1 MLKRLMVEE
10 LSQKQKDYYNGLP
23 VSNLDRLSRFADV
36 PGLVVQDGEIVG
48 LEVKMGTRRSVKM
61 AAVVVLILLLLAG
74 SRLIGRA
81 EDRDQE
87 DWKAYIE
94 TLCEERSICPELV
107 EAIIERESSWDPEA
121 VNGDCIGLMQISQIS
136 QWPRMQ
142 KLGVVDLK
150 DPYENILMGV
160 DLLEELFQK
169 YEDPAAV
176 LMYYNAGYSDKSGLG
191 AYLWDEMSDYAL
203 QVLEQAAQLERAC
216 GK

>member
-1 MLKRLMVEE
+1 
-10 LSQKQKDYYNGLP
+10 
-23 VSNLDRLSRFADV
+23 
-36 PGLVVQDGEIVG
+36 
-48 LEVKMGTRRSVKM
+48 M
-61 AAVVVLILLLLAG
+61 AFMVVLLLFLLAG

-81 EDRDQE
+81 EGRDQE
-87 DWKAYIE
+87 DWKEFIE
-94 TLCEERSICPELV
+94 VLCEARSICPELV
-107 EAIIERESSWDPEA
+107 EAIIERESGWDPEA
-121 VNGDCIGLMQISQIS
+121 INGDCIGLMQISQIS

-150 DPYENILMGV
+150 DPYENILTGV

-176 LMYYNAGYSDKSGLG
+176 LMYYNAGYSDKYGLE

-203 QVLEQAAQLERAC
+203 QVLEQAAELERAC